1 MRSYRKPRRGAAK
14 SVSAPGGA
22 AHCVEKLERRM
33 LLSAAIAAFQT
44 QQVFPT
50 GADPVALAVADLNR
64 DGKPDLIVANN
75 TDGTVGVLLGD
86 GTGSFL
92 NQQTFACGANPF
104 AIAVADV
111 NGDGKPDLI
120 VANYTSS
127 RVSVLLG
134 NGDGTF
140 GPPHSFATGNGPIA
154 LTTAD
159 VNGDGKPDILVANYS
174 SGTVSVLD
182 GNGDGTFQ
190 NQQTFAAGKDPISIA
205 AADLNDDGKTDIAV
219 SNYTSST
226 VSVLLGTGT
235 GSFSAPQSFAVGGK
249 PRDLAISDVNRDGK
263 PDLAVVNKTDG
274 TASILLGNGDGT
286 FQAQTTFAV
295 GPSPNAI
302 AVADVNGDGKEDLVV
317 AGGGTAYPAAA
328 VLLGNGD
335 GTFQPT
341 VTFAT
346 GSNPYALTVADLNG
360 DGRLD
365 LATVNQRDNTV
376 SVLLGD
382 VPPTVLSINRTNP
395 PGPIVGPGSV
405 TYTVTFNE
413 PVTGVDPS
421 DFTLQ
426 LNGATGMTP
435 VVVSGSG
442 AVYTVTINGVAGT
455 NGTLGLNL
463 IDNGR
468 IKDAAGNPLQPGGV
482 ASFQP
487 QHTFAALGYVQSMQL
502 ADVNGDGRADLIVA
516 GQSGVSVLLGNGNG
530 TFLPGYTVG
539 VGDPGFEQRRTL
551 AVADVNGDGKP
562 DLIVGNYYA
571 NDVAV
576 LLGNGNGTFQAP
588 LTFANTSPYL
598 ISVADINGDG
608 RPDLVIADLGPNAED
623 VSVLLGNGNGTFQS
637 AQTVFHP
644 LSNRFSFTVAD
655 VNGDGKPDLLV
666 AQPYGYYRG
675 ISLLLGNGNGTFKA
689 PQTLNV
695 GGSYPVSPRNVAVA
709 DVNGDGN
716 SDLVAGQPT
725 TSVLLGNGNGTFQA
739 RQTFFAGDYQSA
751 PVVCDLNGDGKP
763 DVVLSNDNS
772 VSVLLGNGNGTF
784 QARQTF
790 AAPGATT
797 NVAAVAADLNN
808 DGRADVVV
816 GSVAGVSVL
825 LASSDAGF
833 AGQLYTVVNGP
844 QDEIFGTSGNDTI
857 RINRAQ
863 SSPDIVWGLNGG
875 PAFGDIPINDP
886 NGLTINGD
894 GGNDTI
900 VLDYTYGNPLPNILH
915 LNGSF
920 TITGLQ
926 GTNPLAGVTLDI
938 GKSTVFINYANAA
951 SDPIAAIKGYLQAG
965 YNNGGWNGSPT
976 ATTGVIT
983 SLAAAGNP
991 NHNTAIGYADFV
1003 DGQGVNTTPNTI
1015 ELTYT
1020 LVGDANLDHQVN
1032 SADLQILLAFLNRT
1046 DSWDQGDFNYD
1057 GQVNSAD
1064 LQSLL
1069 FTLNTSLGNQA
1080 APALAAANS
1089 GAAAQNQDNSHG
1101 TSAALT
1107 PTVSTKPAPTVHPK
1121 LLIARR
1127 AHSRPHR

>member
-182 GNGDGTFQ
+182 GVGDGTFQ
-190 NQQTFAAGKDPISIA
+190 PQQTFAAGKDPISIA
-205 AADLNDDGKTDIAV
+205 AADLNNDGKTDIAV
-219 SNYTSST
+219 SNYNSST

-235 GSFSAPQSFAVGGK
+235 GSFSSPQTFAVGGK
-249 PRDLAISDVNRDGK
+249 PRDLAIADVNRDGK

-295 GPSPNAI
+295 GTSPNAI
-302 AVADVNGDGKEDLVV
+302 AVADVNGDGKEDLIV
-317 AGGGTAYPAAA
+317 AGGGTTYPAAA

-335 GTFQPT
+335 GTFQLP

-346 GSNPYALTVADLNG
+346 GSNPYALAVADLNG

-365 LATVNQRDNTV
+365 IAIVNQRDNTA

-395 PGPIVGPGSV
+395 PGPITSDSSV
-405 TYTVTFNE
+405 TYTLTFNE
-413 PVTGVDPS
+413 SVTGVDAS
-421 DFTLQ
+421 DFSLA
-426 LNGATGMTP
+426 LNGVTATTP

-442 AVYTVTINGVAGT
+442 AAYTVTVNGISGA
-455 NGTLGLNL
+455 GTLGLNL
-463 IDNGR
+463 VDDGGI
-468 IKDAAGNPLQPGGV
+468 IDAAGNPLQPGGTAAFQTSHV
-482 ASFQP
+482 STAAS
-487 QHTFAALGYVQSMQL
+487 HNSAAL
-502 ADVNGDGRADLIVA
+502 
-516 GQSGVSVLLGNGNG
+516 
-530 TFLPGYTVG
+530 
-539 VGDPGFEQRRTL
+539 
-551 AVADVNGDGKP
+551 ADVNGDGKP
-562 DLIVGNYYA
+562 DLIVPSFARYNVAVSLGNGDGTFQASQTFAAMSDPYA
-571 NDVAV
+571 VAVADLNRDGKPDLIVVNKMNSGCISV
-576 LLGNGNGTFQAP
+576 LLGNGNGTFQPQQTYAVGFLP
-588 LTFANTSPYL
+588 VAVA
-598 ISVADINGDG
+598 VADLNRDG
-608 RPDLVIADLGPNAED
+608 TPDLIVANSFDRTSK
-623 VSVLLGNGNGTFQS
+623 VSVLLGNGNGTFQ
-637 AQTVFHP
+637 
-644 LSNRFSFTVAD
+644 
-655 VNGDGKPDLLV
+655 
-666 AQPYGYYRG
+666 
-675 ISLLLGNGNGTFKA
+675 
-689 PQTLNV
+689 PQRTLNI
-695 GGSYPVSPRNVAVA
+695 GQYPLCLAVA

-716 SDLVAGQPT
+716 PDLIVPSSNAID
-725 TSVLLGNGNGTFQA
+725 VLLGNGDGTFQSPM
-739 RQTFFAGDYQSA
+739 TFNAGTFAPISSIAVAD
-751 PVVCDLNGDGKP
+751 VNNDGKP
-763 DVVLSNDNS
+763 DVVVANRGDSNVGVLFGNGDGTFQSEHGFALAARGYLTS
-772 VSVLLGNGNGTF
+772 VTVADINGDGKLDFVVTAGGSNAVDILLGNGDGTFNPSQSFATSNGPWMAAVSDLNGDGREDVTVANGFTGTMDVLLANSNGNFSGQVYQVVPYQDQFSGTGLDSVNLTRDPDNVHVDVMFDGKTSQVSIDDPAGLSFNDSSGLIEISLDYSNGTPLPQIVHLNGTF
-784 QARQTF
+784 
-790 AAPGATT
+790 
-797 NVAAVAADLNN
+797 
-808 DGRADVVV
+808 
-816 GSVAGVSVL
+816 
-825 LASSDAGF
+825 
-833 AGQLYTVVNGP
+833 
-844 QDEIFGTSGNDTI
+844 EI
-857 RINRAQ
+857 
-863 SSPDIVWGLNGG
+863 L
-875 PAFGDIPINDP
+875 
-886 NGLTINGD
+886 GLTPT
-894 GGNDTI
+894 DT
-900 VLDYTYGNPLPNILH
+900 
-915 LNGSF
+915 
-920 TITGLQ
+920 
-926 GTNPLAGVTLDI
+926 LAGSTLEI
-938 GKSTVFINYANAA
+938 GRSTVNINYVSPNL
-951 SDPIAAIKGYLQAG
+951 DPIAWVRSYLQNG
-965 YNNGGWNGSPT
+965 YNGGAWNGTPT

-983 SLAAAGNP
+983 SQAAQSSP
-991 NHNTAIGYADFV
+991 NHNTAIGYADSA
-1003 DGQGVNTTPNTI
+1003 DGQGVNTTAASI
-1015 ELTYT
+1015 MLKYT
-1020 LVGDANLDHQVN
+1020 LYGDANLDGQVN
-1032 SADLQILLAFLNRT
+1032 SADLQILLFGLNRPG
-1046 DSWDQGDFNYD
+1046 SWDQGDFNYD

-1080 APALAAANS
+1080 APELAAANA
-1089 GAAAQNQDNSHG
+1089 GATPQNQNNSHSA
-1101 TSAALT
+1101 SAALT